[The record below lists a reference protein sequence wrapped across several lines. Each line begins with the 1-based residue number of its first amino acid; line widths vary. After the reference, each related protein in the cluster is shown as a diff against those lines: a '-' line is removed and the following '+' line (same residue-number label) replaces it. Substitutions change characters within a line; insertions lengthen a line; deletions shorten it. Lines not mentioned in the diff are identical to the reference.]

1 MALRDLLE
9 TAGSIFIQREQIKA
23 GLGDTGV
30 GNTGS
35 EHPRVTTGVDSDGST
50 LISRQL
56 VAGVSNGQVL
66 AGVGLLVA
74 IGALAI
80 AWAVND

>member
-1 MALRDLLE
+1 MALRDIIE
-9 TAGSIFIQREQIKA
+9 DIGSIVIQREVIRS
-23 GLGDTGV
+23 GGTLGDSGA
-30 GNTGS
+30 GNTAA
-35 EHPRVTTGVDSDGST
+35 EHQRVTTGVDSDGST
-50 LISRQL
+50 LINGVKNSHL
-56 VAGVSNGQVL
+56 V